1 MFGIGFWESIIIL
14 IMIIVLVKP
23 EDIPEF
29 IRKVGRV
36 FGKIKRSYDLMVHN
50 IRDIEYKIKNE
61 IDDFSPADKVYN
73 DFEKVYGKN
82 KRKKK
87 ARKRK

>member
-50 IRDIEYKIKNE
+50 IRDIEYKIKE
-61 IDDFSPADKVYN
+61 LDLKSIEFKQ
-73 DFEKVYGKN
+73 
-82 KRKKK
+82 
-87 ARKRK
+87 